1 MERGEFAVLKET
13 RGHLTGV
20 GRMGIF
26 QVPPAA
32 GRRGRQAVHVG
43 VRPRAANLGDVPPC
57 GWRSCL
63 SSYLAAFS
71 SVARDARATFAS
83 CTAFGS

>member
-1 MERGEFAVLKET
+1 VLPFLAERLMATGETDLPSVV
-13 RGHLTGV
+13 R
-20 GRMGIF
+20 
-26 QVPPAA
+26 AA
-32 GRRGRQAVHVG
+32 FSYAARRA
-43 VRPRAANLGDVPPC
+43 RPRRDDVPPC